1 MADAGAWNGL
11 DKVASS
17 EVVVE
22 KHGMNF
28 LAGRGSGDGA
38 LGKGGEKEGVR
49 RRHGIGSYM
58 EKGRGGVIYS
68 IKLEGGERHGVGK
81 KQRVNIKWV

>member
-1 MADAGAWNGL
+1 MENLGAIHLYIFVHLDCGALMADAGAWNRL

-49 RRHGIGSYM
+49 RRHGRYESGGARSGS
-58 EKGRGGVIYS
+58 GGC
-68 IKLEGGERHGVGK
+68 E
-81 KQRVNIKWV
+81 

>member
-1 MADAGAWNGL
+1 MGAIHLELDLSLCSPITVELMADAGAWNGL

-49 RRHGIGSYM
+49 RRHGIG
-58 EKGRGGVIYS
+58 R
-68 IKLEGGERHGVGK
+68 
-81 KQRVNIKWV
+81 